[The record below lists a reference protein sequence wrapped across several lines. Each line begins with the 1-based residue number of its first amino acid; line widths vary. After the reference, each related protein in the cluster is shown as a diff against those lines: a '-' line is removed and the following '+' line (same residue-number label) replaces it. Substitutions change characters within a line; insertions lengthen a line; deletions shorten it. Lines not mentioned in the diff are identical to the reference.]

1 MTQDDRMDDEIDLG
15 RMFMTLWEKRSI
27 IAFCTAAF
35 FIAGL
40 VFALIQPKIYESSS
54 MLMIIPSKM
63 EFLKNPLDTS
73 LSLDLSGK
81 SKSASYISMADHL
94 ALMKAGDIAESI
106 RAEINTEG
114 VTAAGVLGMLY
125 PERIKDTS
133 MIKLAVKGRD
143 PELCAR
149 VADAWSRAY
158 MDKVI
163 AMISGETEASQSFLY
178 SELKKAE
185 AEMVAE
191 ERKLSELSIKN
202 NIDLKLSELE
212 VKKAKLQ
219 AIQTSIIGNEK
230 KLKIQQIR
238 LAALKNEIKKHKQYK
253 SLAKGVVDDV
263 LWAKIIEGKDLSSVN
278 GQKIFSEELNPI
290 YSKLESEIAEVAVEV
305 EFLSNE
311 LNYLKAEKEILYKDV
326 YALDTHVAELN
337 VIKDESSRSR
347 TIAKTRYSSLFS
359 RITEV
364 SIASAAKL
372 GDIKIISKAVVPCS
386 PVSPNK
392 KKFVGRAAAAGFFM
406 GIAAAFAAGFIEKQ
420 KFPA

>member
-1 MTQDDRMDDEIDLG
+1 MTQDDRMEDEIDLG

-40 VFALIQPKIYESSS
+40 VFALILPKIYESSS

-63 EFLKNPLDTS
+63 EFIKNPLDTS

-81 SKSASYISMADHL
+81 SKSSSYISVADHL
-94 ALMKAGDIAESI
+94 ALMTAGDIAESI
-106 RAEINTEG
+106 VAAINAQGLTASG
-114 VTAAGVLGMLY
+114 VAGMLY

-133 MIKLAVKGRD
+133 MIKLAVKGRV

-149 VADAWSRAY
+149 VADAWSKVY
-158 MDKVI
+158 MSKAI

-202 NIDLKLSELE
+202 NIDLKSSELE
-212 VKKAKLQ
+212 VKKAKLES
-219 AIQTSIIGNEK
+219 IQTAIIGNEK

-238 LAALKNEIKKHKQYK
+238 LTALKNEIKKHKQYK
-253 SLAKGVVDDV
+253 SMAKAVADDV
-263 LWAKIIEGKDLSSVN
+263 LWDKIIEGKDLSAVK
-278 GQKIFSEELNPI
+278 GQKIYSEELNPI
-290 YSKLESEIAEVAVEV
+290 YRKLESEIAEVAVDV
-305 EFLSNE
+305 EFLLNE
-311 LNYLKAEKEILYKDV
+311 LNYLKSEKEILYKDV
-326 YALDTHVAELN
+326 YALETKVAELK
-337 VIKDESSRSR
+337 IIRDESSRAH
-347 TIAKTRYSSLFS
+347 TIAKTRYNSLFS

-372 GDIKIISKAVVPCS
+372 GDIKIISKAVVPDS
-386 PVSPNK
+386 PVSPK
-392 KKFVGRAAAAGFFM
+392 KKKIAGVAAAAGFFM